1 MCEGRL
7 QDHRYDLLQK
17 MNFDFFT
24 RRKAKG
30 ASRIECM
37 MIYELEREG
46 HKFDMLNEVFFGVQY
61 NCRPDGVIFVDEARV
76 ILFEVDER
84 HHSNYSTKREHRG
97 MKALSEEAELQ
108 GFAYVSFVRVSTGQ
122 RRQINCNQS
131 FIQLKFVSKYMHE
144 LKSNVQQNRL
154 SIHYIDYP
162 GHHHHVLASE
172 AYFD

>member
-1 MCEGRL
+1 
-7 QDHRYDLLQK
+7 
-17 MNFDFFT
+17 
-24 RRKAKG
+24 
-30 ASRIECM
+30 M

-46 HKFDMLNEVFFGVQY
+46 HKFDMLNEVFFGVKY
-61 NCRPDGVIFVDEARV
+61 NYRPDGVIFVDEARV

-84 HHSNYSTKREHRG
+84 HHSIYPTKREHRR

-108 GFAYVSFVRVSTGQ
+108 GFVYVSFVRVSTGQ

-172 AYFD
+172 AYFDEVYVLFSQ